1 MPSFAG
7 VWKIDTGLSNVWD
20 PSTQSYVPDE
30 VGEEIITIR
39 LDGDVQDY
47 EVLYGSHPTV
57 VMGYNSRYDS
67 PEWVPYLVREVRDV
81 SEAGLEADLARHRE
95 LVKSPASFM
104 PGTAYGLVR
113 SVYVDERTHYRV
125 TKNQDSGI
133 AEYVMMRRLSED
145 GNRYF
150 ATVLHTNGVINR
162 TRHFVRVG

>member
-1 MPSFAG
+1 MPSFTG
-7 VWKIDTGLSNVWD
+7 VWKIDTELSNVWD
-20 PSTQSYVPDE
+20 PVTKTYVPDD

-39 LDGDVQDY
+39 IDGDVQDY
-47 EVLYGSHPTV
+47 EVLYGSYPTV
-57 VMGYNSRYDS
+57 VMGYNTRYDDT
-67 PEWVPYLVREVRDV
+67 EWKPYEVREVRDV

-95 LVKSPASFM
+95 RVKSTASFK

-125 TKNQDSGI
+125 TKNQDSGL

-162 TRHFVRVG
+162 TRHFERIG